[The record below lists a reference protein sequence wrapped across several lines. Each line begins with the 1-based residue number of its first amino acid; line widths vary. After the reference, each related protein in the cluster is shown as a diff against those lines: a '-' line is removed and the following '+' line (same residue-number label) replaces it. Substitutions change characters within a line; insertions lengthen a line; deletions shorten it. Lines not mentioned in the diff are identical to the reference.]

1 MRRLILVCSAV
12 FVAAG
17 FVAITTLSARAT
29 PVEQYLATDGT
40 EAQNTAPESAEPDDG
55 QPEPA
60 DVVSQGSALEADSSA
75 VIAARADVA
84 EEERLP
90 DYSQVVDNNTD
101 RGRFSAPKWEEQS
114 GERVNKESQVSYGG
128 DYVYTGPGVGPARF
142 TVKIPTSND
151 YTVYAW
157 WPSFSSNTDA
167 ARFGIDTASG
177 RQWTAVDQTRDGG
190 IWIKL
195 GTYAMEKGERTI
207 QVTSNSA
214 GTANVVAD
222 AVAIVRGDV
231 TMPPAEPTS
240 EGTASRSGEPTYST
254 SSLRDPTGRDVARV
268 AKRWLGT
275 RYRWGTCTR
284 RRMSCTCETKKT
296 YRHFGHRLP
305 MSEIKQ
311 WRYDRSRKVSK
322 SRLRIGDHVFFKENG
337 RRGGITHVGIYSGN
351 GNIVHA
357 SSYFGKV
364 VESKMRY
371 VSGYFGAKRYRLH

>member
-17 FVAITTLSARAT
+17 FVAITTLSAKAT
-29 PVEQYLATDGT
+29 PVEQYRSTDGT
-40 EAQNTAPESAEPDDG
+40 ESQSAAPDDS

-60 DVVSQGSALEADSSA
+60 DVVSQGSALDADSPA
-75 VIAARADVA
+75 VMAARADVA

-90 DYSQVVDNNTD
+90 DYSQVVDNTD
-101 RGRFSAPKWEEQS
+101 KGRFSAPKWEEQS

-128 DYVYTGPGVGPARF
+128 DYVYTGPGAGPARY

-157 WPSFSSNTDA
+157 WPSFSSNTGA

-222 AVAIVRGDV
+222 AVAVVRGDV
-231 TMPPAEPTS
+231 TMPPDEPTS
-240 EGTASRSGEPTYST
+240 GGTTSRSGEPAYST
-254 SSLRDPTGRDVARV
+254 SSLRNPTGRDVARV

-275 RYRWGTCTR
+275 KYRWGTCTR

-296 YRHFGHRLP
+296 YYRFGHKLP
-305 MSEIKQ
+305 MTEGGQ
-311 WRYDRSRKVSK
+311 WRYDRSRRIPK
-322 SRLRIGDHVFFKENG
+322 SRLRIGDHVFFKESG

-357 SSYFGKV
+357 SSFFNRV